1 MAVTLNGRAVHGVTI
16 EPATRKGM
24 DTRITYAIAV
34 IREKSGG
41 KREKV
46 NLAACLKGSRAL
58 EEVLDKYT
66 ADTYTET
73 RALELAEDFAKNYPS
88 VPLME
93 DAKER
98 LGQIRAEIAKREAEA
113 KDAEKGEGN
122 NGEKGEGEKGEGEK
136 GEGKAKAKRKTLAEK
151 LSAVLNKENGA
162 LVKCEALITCLAVYN
177 AAAAAAA
184 RNVLAG
190 EAVKAAEALAA
201 KAKREAEEARKM
213 AETTARR

>member
-1 MAVTLNGRAVHGVTI
+1 MAITLNGRAVHGVTI

-66 ADTYTET
+66 ADTYTEA

-122 NGEKGEGEKGEGEK
+122 NGEKGEGEK

-201 KAKREAEEARKM
+201 KAKREAEAARKM

>member
-1 MAVTLNGRAVHGVTI
+1 MAITLNGRAVHGVTI

-66 ADTYTET
+66 ADTYTEA

-122 NGEKGEGEKGEGEK
+122 NGEKGEGEK

-213 AETTARR
+213 AEDAAKK

>member
-1 MAVTLNGRAVHGVTI
+1 MAITLNGRAVHGVTI

-66 ADTYTET
+66 ADTYTEA

-88 VPLME
+88 VPLMD

-113 KDAEKGEGN
+113 KDAEKGEG
-122 NGEKGEGEKGEGEK
+122 EKGNDEKGN
-136 GEGKAKAKRKTLAEK
+136 GKAKAKRKTLAEK

-190 EAVKAAEALAA
+190 EAVKAAEALAE
-201 KAKREAEEARKM
+201 KAKKEAEEARKM
-213 AETTARR
+213 AENAAKK

>member
-1 MAVTLNGRAVHGVTI
+1 MAITLNGRAVHGVTI

-66 ADTYTET
+66 ADTYTEA
-73 RALELAEDFAKNYPS
+73 RALELAEDFAHNYPS
-88 VPLME
+88 VPLMD

-98 LGQIRAEIAKREAEA
+98 LAQIRTEIARREAEA
-113 KDAEKGEGN
+113 KNAEKGNG
-122 NGEKGEGEKGEGEK
+122 NGEKGEGNGNGD
-136 GEGKAKAKRKTLAEK
+136 GKAKAKRKTLAEK
-151 LSAVLNKENGA
+151 LSAVLNKESGA

-190 EAVKAAEALAA
+190 EAVKAAEALAE
-201 KAKREAEEARKM
+201 KAKKEAEEARKA
-213 AETTARR
+213 AENAARK

>member
-122 NGEKGEGEKGEGEK
+122 NGEKGEGEKGEG
-136 GEGKAKAKRKTLAEK
+136 KAKAKRKTLAEK